1 MGAHLCPDRLE
12 SDLGSGTM
20 TIIVTGGAGYIG
32 AHVVQALAASG
43 RDVAVVDDLSTSSAG
58 RVEGHPLHRL
68 DLAAPGAPDELAR
81 VLTEHRA
88 TGIVHLAAKKQVG
101 ESVAR
106 PEWYFR
112 QNVGGLGTVLEA
124 ARAVGCD
131 RLVFSSSA
139 AVYGEPAG
147 GVVTE
152 ETPAAPINPYG
163 QTKAVGEWMIR
174 DAERAWGL
182 RQVSLRYFNVAGA
195 GRPDLGDPAVLN
207 LMTLVLDRIER
218 GEAPVVFGDDYPTP
232 DGTCVRDY
240 VHVADLADAHV
251 AALDHLDRIERS
263 DTFDVGSGRGV
274 SVAEMLAA
282 ISAVTGSAIEP
293 RVVDRRPG
301 DPAVLVA
308 TAERIRA
315 ELGWQPRRG
324 LDEIVASAWEAWRA
338 QRAAGL
344 ELIRPTA

>member
-1 MGAHLCPDRLE
+1 
-12 SDLGSGTM
+12 M

-32 AHVVQALAASG
+32 AHVVRALADAG
-43 RDVAVVDDLSTSSAG
+43 KDVVVVDDLSTSSAG
-58 RVEGHPLHRL
+58 RVRAHPLHRL
-68 DLAAPGAPDELAR
+68 DLAASDATNRLAA
-81 VLTEHRA
+81 VLDQHRA
-88 TGIVHLAAKKQVG
+88 TGIIHLAAKKQVG

-139 AVYGEPAG
+139 AVYGEPVG

-152 ETPAAPINPYG
+152 DTPVAPINPYG
-163 QTKAVGEWMIR
+163 QTKAVGEWMVR
-174 DAERAWGL
+174 DAARAWGL

-195 GRPDLGDPAVLN
+195 GHHDLGDPAVLN
-207 LMTLVLDRIER
+207 LMTLVLDRLEAR
-218 GEAPVVFGDDYPTP
+218 EAPVVFGDDYPTP

-251 AALDHLDRIERS
+251 AALNDLERDDRRY
-263 DTFDVGSGRGV
+263 DTFDVATGRGV

-282 ISAVTGSAIEP
+282 IAAVTGNAIEP
-293 RVVDRRPG
+293 RVVARRLG

-308 TAERIRA
+308 TAQRLRT
-315 ELGWQPRRG
+315 ELGWEPRHG
-324 LDEIVASAWEAWRA
+324 LDDIVGSAWQAWVSQRESGVEPI
-338 QRAAGL
+338 RAAV
-344 ELIRPTA
+344 